1 LTVQN
6 STKFYIG
13 TAGWSYKDW
22 EGIVYQKGGTH
33 LSELAQWFNTVE
45 VNVTFYRMIS
55 PDLTQKWCE
64 QTRKYSE
71 FKFLIKVNQ
80 LLTHDLNPSP
90 STINEFKALLEPLR
104 ITRKLGGLLFQ
115 FPWRF
120 KNNAENREY
129 LANLFSHF
137 DGYPKAVE
145 FRHASWNNQEILT
158 LLTDLQIAFTNIDQ
172 PVIGKSLSRTLY
184 YTAQLAYFRYHGRN
198 RANWFSEKAGRDQ
211 RYDYLYDETE
221 LADFKDEIQK
231 IQQQIHSVYVIF
243 NNHFKGQAVVNALQ
257 LANLLTG
264 QMFTLPSSL
273 CQRYPVLKSI
283 SDSSGQNQTQLD
295 LF

>member
-1 LTVQN
+1 
-6 STKFYIG
+6 
-13 TAGWSYKDW
+13 
-22 EGIVYQKGGTH
+22 
-33 LSELAQWFNTVE
+33 
-45 VNVTFYRMIS
+45 MIS

-64 QTRKYSE
+64 QTLEYSE

-80 LLTHDLNPSP
+80 LLTHDLTPSVN
-90 STINEFKALLEPLR
+90 IIDKFKVLLEPLMVNY
-104 ITRKLGGLLFQ
+104 KLGGLLFQ

-120 KNNAENREY
+120 KDNPENREY

-137 DGYPKAVE
+137 DDYPKAIE
-145 FRHASWNNQEILT
+145 FRHASWNNQGILKF
-158 LLTDLQIAFTNIDQ
+158 LTDQQVAFTNIDQ

-184 YTAQLAYFRYHGRN
+184 HTAQLAYFRYHGRN
-198 RANWFSEKAGRDQ
+198 RASWFSEKAGRDQ

-221 LADFKDEIQK
+221 LADFKDEILRTR
-231 IQQQIHSVYVIF
+231 QQVDSVYVIF

-257 LANLLTG
+257 LANMLTG
-264 QMFTLPSSL
+264 QVFSLPPSL
-273 CQRYPVLKSI
+273 CQYYPVLESI

>member
-1 LTVQN
+1 MTFQN
-6 STKFYIG
+6 STKSYIG

-22 EGIVYQKGGTH
+22 EGIVYHKGRTH

-45 VNVTFYRMIS
+45 VNVTFYQMIS
-55 PDLTQKWCE
+55 PDLTQKWVE
-64 QTRKYSE
+64 QTQNYSE

-80 LLTHDLNPSP
+80 LLTHDLNPSFK
-90 STINEFKALLEPLR
+90 TINDFKALLEPLAVN
-104 ITRKLGGLLFQ
+104 TKLGGLLFQ

-120 KNNAENREY
+120 KDNSENREY
-129 LANLFSHF
+129 LSNLFSHF
-137 DGYPKAVE
+137 NDYPKAVE
-145 FRHASWNNQEILT
+145 FRHASWNNREILKF
-158 LLTDLQIAFTNIDQ
+158 LTDEQVAFTNIDQ

-198 RANWFSEKAGRDQ
+198 RANWFSENAGRDQ

-221 LADFKDEIQK
+221 LADFKAEILR
-231 IQQQIHSVYVIF
+231 IQQHVHSVYVIF
-243 NNHFKGQAVVNALQ
+243 NNHFQGQAVVNALQ
-257 LANLLTG
+257 LANMLTG

-273 CQRYPVLKSI
+273 CQRYPVLESI